1 MRVYTEKDK
10 IIRACKQI
18 EAYMS
23 HKELVPFNERLII
36 ARIVIDKI
44 HAFINTFTN
53 LSFFVTSDKEFIVNN
68 VLSKWEE
75 FVKVVDKFSSQKKE
89 IEYIELLKMTSS
101 FLDSVLK
108 QIPNSTQTVK
118 DEDKV
123 INKTPIIDLKKSL
136 SEESK
141 KIDLLLKQLEQEK
154 SKESPNEDKL
164 KAIEEQ
170 IDELKEK
177 GRKLRNS
184 VDKSQEETMLE
195 NEWKRRIKEAFKTLE
210 PLTTQYEC
218 ERNKVKWEYYSW
230 IAVMI
235 LDFISLAFWY
245 YYYIGLI
252 INKTITIDNIISII
266 PFSVPTMLGVA
277 LFWISIVQK
286 NRASNLSLAISEKL
300 FNIHYLENLL
310 MFVNEMSPSS
320 SEAIKTINI
329 SVNKIL
335 DHYIDDIGKNKI
347 NIGKLTKVEK
357 EEMEATPLI
366 DIINKLIDKTWKSEQ

>member
-1 MRVYTEKDK
+1 MRIYTEKD
-10 IIRACKQI
+10 IILRAHKQI

-23 HKELVPFNERLII
+23 NVELMPLNEKLII
-36 ARIVIDKI
+36 ARYVIEKSNALKD
-44 HAFINTFTN
+44 AINVLPNYIKFDNN
-53 LSFFVTSDKEFIVNN
+53 LIPNN
-68 VLSKWEE
+68 VLRKWEE
-75 FVKVVDKFSSQKKE
+75 FIKVVDKFSSQKKE
-89 IEYIELLKMTSS
+89 IEYIELLKLTSS

-118 DEDKV
+118 DEDKA
-123 INKTPIIDLKKSL
+123 INKTPVIDLKKSL

-141 KIDLLLKQLEQEK
+141 KLDFLLKQLEQEK

-195 NEWKRRIKEAFKTLE
+195 NALKGRIEEAFKTLE

-218 ERNKVKWEYYSW
+218 ERKIANKEYNLWKWIM
-230 IAVMI
+230 IADSIILMI
-235 LDFISLAFWY
+235 WY
-245 YYYIGLI
+245 YYYFGLI
-252 INKTITIDNIISII
+252 IDKTIKIDNIISII

-286 NRASNLSLAISEKL
+286 NRASNLSLTISEKL
-300 FNIHYLENLL
+300 FSIHYLEKLL

-320 SEAIKTINI
+320 SDAIKTINL

-366 DIINKLIDKTWKSEQ
+366 DIINKLIDKTWK

>member
-23 HKELVPFNERLII
+23 HKELVQFNDKLII
-36 ARIVIDKI
+36 ARIVINKI
-44 HAFINTFTN
+44 IAFNNTFTD
-53 LSFFVTSDKEFIVNN
+53 LPPFVTFEKEYIVNN

-75 FVKVVDKFSSQKKE
+75 FVKVVDKFSSQQKE
-89 IEYIELLKMTSS
+89 IEYIELLKLTSS

-118 DEDKV
+118 DEDKA
-123 INKTPIIDLKKSL
+123 INKTPIKDLKMSL

-141 KIDLLLKQLEQEK
+141 KLNLLLKQLEQEK

>member
-1 MRVYTEKDK
+1 MRIFTEKD
-10 IIRACKQI
+10 ILLRVCKQI

-23 HKELVPFNERLII
+23 HGELMPLNEKLII
-36 ARIVIDKI
+36 ARYVIEKNNALKDAI
-44 HAFINTFTN
+44 
-53 LSFFVTSDKEFIVNN
+53 N
-68 VLSKWEE
+68 VLPNYIKFDNNLIPNIVLRKWEE
-75 FVKVVDKFSSQKKE
+75 FIKVVDKFSSQKKE
-89 IEYIELLKMTSS
+89 IEYIELLKLTSS

-123 INKTPIIDLKKSL
+123 INKTPVIDLKKSL

-141 KIDLLLKQLEQEK
+141 KLDLLLKQLEQEK

-184 VDKSQEETMLE
+184 VDKSQEEAMLE
-195 NEWKRRIKEAFKTLE
+195 NALKSRIKEAFKTLE
-210 PLTTQYEC
+210 PLTSQYEC
-218 ERNKVKWEYYSW
+218 ERKLAHREYNSWKWIM
-230 IAVMI
+230 IADSIILMI
-235 LDFISLAFWY
+235 WY

-252 INKTITIDNIISII
+252 INKTINIDNIISII

-300 FNIHYLENLL
+300 FSIHYLEKLL

-320 SEAIKTINI
+320 SDAIKTINL